1 MVYAMALG
9 NGGLGSGGVL
19 DTIMHPELLDSLNRF
34 YPATVTI
41 QVSTQTRRA
50 NGEIVNEWTAVSAAL
65 TNITGILASAAA
77 AERRGA
83 VLTVQTATHVL
94 DLQGYYPDIV
104 VTHRA
109 VVVTAVSSGLTRTL
123 NIVAVHHD
131 SQSQQTKLELE
142 EVNH

>member
-1 MVYAMALG
+1 MALG

-34 YPATVTI
+34 YPALVTI
-41 QVSTQTRRA
+41 QESAQTRQA
-50 NGEIVNEWTAVSAAL
+50 NGEIVNEWTAVSNLTAL
-65 TNITGILASAAA
+65 TAILASAAA
-77 AERRGA
+77 AEKRGTA
-83 VLTVQTATHVL
+83 LTVQTATHVL

-104 VTHRA
+104 VTQRA
-109 VVVTAVSSGLTRTL
+109 VVYTAVGGGLTRTF